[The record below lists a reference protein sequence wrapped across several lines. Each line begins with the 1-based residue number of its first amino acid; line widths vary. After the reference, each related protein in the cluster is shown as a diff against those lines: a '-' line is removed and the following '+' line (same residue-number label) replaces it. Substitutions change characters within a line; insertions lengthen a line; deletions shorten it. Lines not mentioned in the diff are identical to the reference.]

1 MGSYRRSRFL
11 EKNRFL
17 LSFMLVASTAGLG
30 VGTAQVTI
38 SLYALHLHA
47 SELQLGFIAAAQS
60 IGILLMGLPT
70 GLMINRFG
78 PLVLFAMGSLL
89 AGLWYGLIPVVGQVW
104 FLITCMA
111 LVSFCMP
118 LRFISLN
125 TVFMSNLNQLGAV
138 KAGWFRGTHMIGYM
152 LLGPMLAVWL
162 IKSLSFGGSFLTI
175 ALMLTVP
182 VILSP
187 LIFASY
193 KVDRQASPKLSMRA
207 IVQQLSLL
215 KTEVTLRY
223 TSLFE
228 LFDSAVMGYF
238 TFFIVVIA
246 VRNYGF
252 SSAAAASLVTLY
264 GSVYMASLFGM
275 GLFLNILGEKRM
287 YQLGFG
293 LVATGLF
300 SLGLPLSSNWLFL
313 GSPLLGWGLGT
324 LNVVNLSVFARVG
337 QRVGMANVSAMS
349 LTFGPSG
356 NLLGSILGGWV
367 GHFWG
372 LQALF
377 FPLAGLFIGLLCL
390 VQFKHPF
397 GQQAIQI
404 TQTNHFETDFLT
416 NVDGQ

>member
-1 MGSYRRSRFL
+1 MATELWSRFL

-47 SELQLGFIAAAQS
+47 TELQMGFIAAAQS
-60 IGILLMGLPT
+60 VGILLMGLPT
-70 GLMINRFG
+70 GLLINRFG
-78 PLVLFAMGSLL
+78 PLVLFAVGSLL
-89 AGLWYGLIPVVGQVW
+89 GGLWYGLIPVVGQVW
-104 FLITCMA
+104 FLISCMV

-125 TVFMSNLNQLGAV
+125 TVFMSNLNKLGAV

-162 IKSLSFGGSFLTI
+162 LKGLSFSGSFLVI
-175 ALMLTVP
+175 ALMFTVP
-182 VILSP
+182 VMLSP
-187 LIFASY
+187 LIFANY
-193 KVDRQASPKLSMRA
+193 KVDGKAAPKLNARA
-207 IVQQLSLL
+207 VVQQLSLL
-215 KTEVTLRY
+215 KKEVTLRY
-223 TSLFE
+223 TSMFE

-246 VRNYGF
+246 VKNYGF
-252 SSAAAASLVTLY
+252 SSAVAASLVTLY

-275 GLFLNILGEKRM
+275 GLFLNRLGEKLM

-293 LVATGLF
+293 LVAIGLLF
-300 SLGLPLSSNWLFL
+300 LALPLSSHWLFV
-313 GSPLLGWGLGT
+313 GSPLLGLGLGT
-324 LNVVNLSVFARVG
+324 LNVVNLSVFAGVG

-356 NLLGSILGGWV
+356 NLLGSILGGFF
-367 GHFWG
+367 GHYWG

-377 FPLAGLFIGLLCL
+377 FPLAGLFFGLVCL
-390 VQFKHPF
+390 VQLKHPF
-397 GQQAIQI
+397 GQQTA
-404 TQTNHFETDFLT
+404 QTDNFYTDVLT

>member
-1 MGSYRRSRFL
+1 MGTDLRLGFFER
-11 EKNRFL
+11 NRFL

-30 VGTAQVTI
+30 VGAAQVTI

-47 SELQLGFIAAAQS
+47 TELQMGFIAAAQS
-60 IGILLMGLPT
+60 VGILLMGLPT
-70 GLMINRFG
+70 GILINRFG
-78 PLVLFAMGSLL
+78 PLFLFALGSLL
-89 AGLWYGLIPVVGQVW
+89 AGLWYGLIPLVGQVW
-104 FLITCMA
+104 FLITCMV
-111 LVSFCMP
+111 LVSLCMP

-138 KAGWFRGTHMIGYM
+138 KAGWFRGTHMIGFM

-162 IKSLSFGGSFLTI
+162 LKGLSFSGSFLVI
-175 ALMLTVP
+175 ALMFTVP

-187 LIFASY
+187 LVFANY
-193 KVDRQASPKLSMRA
+193 KVEGKNAPKLSARA
-207 IVQQLSLL
+207 VVQQLSLL
-215 KTEVTLRY
+215 KKEITLRY
-223 TSLFE
+223 TSMFE

-246 VRNYGF
+246 VKNYGF
-252 SSAAAASLVTLY
+252 SPAAAASLVTLY

-275 GLFLNILGEKRM
+275 GLFLNKLGEKLM
-287 YQLGFG
+287 YTLGFG
-293 LVATGLF
+293 LVATAL
-300 SLGLPLSSNWLFL
+300 LTLALPLSSHWLFV
-313 GSPLLGWGLGT
+313 GSPLLGLGLGT

-356 NLLGSILGGWV
+356 NLLGCILGGWI
-367 GHFWG
+367 GHYWG

-377 FPLAGLFIGLLCL
+377 IPLAMLFFCLLCL
-390 VQFKHPF
+390 VQLKHPF
-397 GQQAIQI
+397 GQQTTQI
-404 TQTNHFETDFLT
+404 DNFYSDVLT